1 MNKNELIDHFTI
13 ELLDNLFSGWNLNA
27 DPASPQAEKIRELFK
42 RSGLDKQT
50 GNIVDLFKMLKLARD
65 RQGLSPQAFDI
76 SRQDLTGL
84 ALKHQQIDEHRVSV
98 GGRVNKA
105 LPIVAEAG
113 SRIEW
118 YLEQKDVSAPSGIQL
133 WDRIE
138 QNHSRIRQLL
148 GMNMEDWNSFSG
160 QLRFAVESVDTLGEI
175 LNLPPEV
182 IEEVSRVNRNYRM
195 RLTPYYAGLIMPE
208 TLDDPVLLQAV
219 PTGEMLDNAGIEIP
233 PVAADHSPAR
243 LIDQFYPR
251 VVTIKATNMCAM
263 YCTHCLRI
271 AHIGK
276 KDRIYPGEAYAEAI
290 KYIRDDSRIRDVL
303 ITGGDAFMLP
313 DEMLLR
319 LLDALDSIDHVRV
332 KRLGTRIPV
341 TTPQRITGKLLDIL
355 EMSNDRKPLRIVTQI
370 NTAQEVTPVS
380 REAFKQLSRRVSAV
394 MNQAVLLKGI
404 NDTRVKM
411 WKLCETIQEAYVR
424 PYYIFNCSYRNP
436 QFAHL
441 RVPVKT
447 GQDIVESMYGN
458 ISGDAIPRF
467 IATAGGKIP
476 LHSSNV
482 SGADGSELILRKPW
496 SGEEVRYPDPD
507 PAEYVRQDTAFNK
520 FEKNDGH
527 DAGDQGREPCR
538 PKGQENLP
546 VPGKGEKERAI

>member
-1 MNKNELIDHFTI
+1 MNKFDQIDNFTA
-13 ELLDNLFSGWNLNA
+13 ELLDNLFSGRNLNA
-27 DPASPQAEKIRELFK
+27 DPVSPQAAKIRELF
-42 RSGLDKQT
+42 SISALDNQT
-50 GNIVDLFKMLKLARD
+50 GNIVELFKILKLARAS
-65 RQGLSPQAFDI
+65 QGFSPLAFDI
-76 SRQDLTGL
+76 SRQDLVDL
-84 ALKHQQIDEHRVSV
+84 ALKHQQIDEHRVSI
-98 GGRVNKA
+98 GGRVDKA
-105 LPIVAEAG
+105 LSIVSEAG
-113 SRIEW
+113 SRVDW
-118 YLEQKDVSAPSGIQL
+118 YLEQKDVSAPSGIEL

-138 QNHSRIRQLL
+138 QNHLRIRQLL
-148 GMNMEDWNSFSG
+148 GMSMEDWNSFSG
-160 QLRFAVESVDTLGEI
+160 QLRFAVESVETLGEI
-175 LNLPPEV
+175 LNLPAEA
-182 IEEVSRVNRNYRM
+182 IEEVSRVTRNYRM

-219 PTGEMLDNAGIEIP
+219 PTGEMVDNAGIEIP

-276 KDRIYPGEAYAEAI
+276 KDRIYTGKAYEEAL

-319 LLDALDSIDHVRV
+319 LLGELDSIDHVRV

-341 TTPQRITGKLLDIL
+341 TTPQRITRELLDIL
-355 EMSNDRKPLRIVTQI
+355 EMSNDRKPLRVVTQI
-370 NTAQEVTPVS
+370 NTAQEITPVS
-380 REAFKQLSRRVSAV
+380 REAFKQLSKRVSAV

-441 RVPVKT
+441 RVPVKK

-482 SGADGSELILRKPW
+482 TGAEGRELILRKPW

-507 PAEYVRQDTAFNK
+507 PVEYVRHDIAFNK

-527 DAGDQGREPCR
+527 EAGDQEQEQSRLR
-538 PKGQENLP
+538 GQGQN
-546 VPGKGEKERAI
+546 PGTR